1 MSLDILTIKD
11 FRNIESFELKLSPG
25 FNQITGP
32 NGAGKTSIL
41 EAIYVLSRGRS
52 FRSSDVRHQ
61 IRRQQPFF
69 EITART
75 EDSKLIGMRKSS
87 SQVVARFNQQP
98 VTRLSDIAEHL
109 PVFAITPNSHQLLE
123 GVPDIRRRFLDWGLF
138 HVEHSYWK
146 QIQLYNRIL
155 KQRNAALKMRDN
167 SARHWDQQLT
177 ESAAIIT
184 SMRDSFIEKI
194 NQQFQTV
201 VEQLMGEKK
210 VRLAYAPGWDSKCLL
225 LTEALNDKLSLDQER
240 GFTSVGPHRCELKIS
255 INNRSIKDTLSR
267 GQQKVV
273 AIALIVA
280 QVVYISSV
288 TQKRPVLLIDDI
300 PSELDS
306 KHLQSLVAFLDDVNA
321 QKIIT
326 SVHPI
331 KELEEYTST
340 LFHVEHGSLGAS

>member
-1 MSLDILTIKD
+1 MSLDTLTIKD
-11 FRNIESFELKLSPG
+11 FRNIESLELKLSPG

-61 IRRQQPFF
+61 IRLQQPFF
-69 EITART
+69 EVTART
-75 EDSKLIGMRKSS
+75 DDNKVIGMRKSG

-98 VTRLSDIAEHL
+98 VTRLSEIAEHL

-155 KQRNAALKMRDN
+155 KQRNAALKMRDE
-167 SARHWDQQLT
+167 SARHWDQQLID
-177 ESAAIIT
+177 SAATIT
-184 SMRDSFIEKI
+184 SLRDSFIEKI
-194 NQQFQTV
+194 NLEFQSV
-201 VEQLMGEKK
+201 VSQLMGEMK
-210 VRLAYAPGWDSKCLL
+210 VNLSYSPGWDSKHLQLL
-225 LTEALNDKLSLDQER
+225 EALNNKLSLDQER
-240 GFTSVGPHRCELKIS
+240 GFTSVGPHRCDLKITN
-255 INNRSIKDTLSR
+255 NNRSIKDTLSR

-288 TQKRPVLLIDDI
+288 SQKRPVLLIDDI

-306 KHLQSLVAFLDDVNA
+306 KHLQSLISFLDRVDA
-321 QKIIT
+321 QKVIT
-326 SVHPI
+326 SVQPV
-331 KELEEYTST
+331 KELEEYESL
-340 LFHVEHGSLGAS
+340 LFHVEHGTS